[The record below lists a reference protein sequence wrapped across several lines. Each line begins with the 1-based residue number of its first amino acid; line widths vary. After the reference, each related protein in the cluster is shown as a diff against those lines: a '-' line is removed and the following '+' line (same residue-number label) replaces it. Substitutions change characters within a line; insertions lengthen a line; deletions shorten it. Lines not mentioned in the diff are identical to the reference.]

1 MGLLATKPY
10 GAKELRCTE
19 DRQLYLPCWARR
31 SSRWVQPFRTLIHAT
46 ILGSAT
52 PRRSTTRPP
61 QLRLRCAHRDRGSPA
76 CRTSNPGI
84 PVMHTTDTCGLNTR
98 AVTQGGKEEYRP
110 LLVTQQP
117 RKYQRKRRDWGART
131 PLSRPS
137 TDSSVGRA
145 FVHQTK
151 GSQVQILSGARYPR
165 SSMAERPVL
174 NSEGREIN
182 TRRGCKANVSL
193 NHTGYSSEV
202 ELPAG
207 CWWSQVRVL
216 LARQLTSTLV
226 VFVAVPPTLLSA
238 RRKQGTGSQAGV
250 AHGRATWV
258 KARGGTWVQIPPP
271 APPHLQ
277 SAR

>member
-1 MGLLATKPY
+1 MSPRGSECCQLTKAQVGRTGLLTTKPY

-84 PVMHTTDTCGLNTR
+84 PVMHTTDTCGLDTR

-117 RKYQRKRRDWGART
+117 RKYQRNVEIGVPGHPNLDQALVAQGAIRIGWREVRDAM
-131 PLSRPS
+131 
-137 TDSSVGRA
+137 RA
-145 FVHQTK
+145 
-151 GSQVQILSGARYPR
+151 
-165 SSMAERPVL
+165 
-174 NSEGREIN
+174 
-182 TRRGCKANVSL
+182 
-193 NHTGYSSEV
+193 
-202 ELPAG
+202 
-207 CWWSQVRVL
+207 
-216 LARQLTSTLV
+216 
-226 VFVAVPPTLLSA
+226 
-238 RRKQGTGSQAGV
+238 QA
-250 AHGRATWV
+250 T
-258 KARGGTWVQIPPP
+258 
-271 APPHLQ
+271 
-277 SAR
+277 